1 MNTPFAIDEIVGGRY
16 PSRRQPVL
24 GNDVIATSQPLAA
37 QAGMAAY
44 GRGGNAIDAALA
56 AAITLAVVE
65 PVSTG
70 LGSDLFAIVWDGSTL
85 HGLNA
90 SGRAPAGWT
99 PQRFAGAT
107 AMPQLGWDSA
117 TIPGGISG
125 WGELSRRFGRLPF
138 TQLFIEAIR
147 YARDGFLVSPVVAY
161 KWAWG
166 VERWNG
172 QPGFADTFLP
182 HGRPPRAG
190 ERFKNPALAD
200 SLEKIAASGGDAF
213 YHGELAQAMAAHARA
228 CGAAHTVEDFAAHHC
243 DWVTPIAQNY
253 RGYTVHEIPPNGQGI
268 AALSALG
275 MLEHFDL
282 AGLGPDHPDAW
293 HLPIEAMKLA
303 FADVHDHVGDAAGMR
318 VTPAQLLDPDY
329 LKQRAA
335 TIRRDR
341 AQTPVAGLTP
351 GGTVYL
357 STGDGDGRMVSLIQS
372 TFMGFGS
379 GVVVPGTGIH
389 LHNRGSAFSLL
400 DGHPNVVA
408 PGKRPRHTILPAFLT
423 KEGAPVAAFGVMG
436 GPMQPQGHV
445 QLMTRILDHGE
456 NPQSA
461 LDAPR
466 WKVGAGMTV
475 DIEDGAPVAVV
486 KELVARGHE
495 VGRTDTYADM
505 GAGQVV
511 WRLGDDGDGDG
522 GGYLA
527 ASDWRRDGGALG
539 R

>member
-1 MNTPFAIDEIVGGRY
+1 
-16 PSRRQPVL
+16 
-24 GNDVIATSQPLAA
+24 
-37 QAGMAAY
+37 MAAY
-44 GRGGNAIDAALA
+44 AKGGNAVDAALA

-70 LGSDLFAIVWDGSTL
+70 LGSDLFATVWDGAAL

-99 PQRFAGAT
+99 RERFDGAA

-125 WGELSRRFGRLPF
+125 WGELSRRFGRLPYAA
-138 TQLFIEAIR
+138 LFDDAIR
-147 YARDGFLVSPVVAY
+147 YARAGFLVSPVVAY

-166 VERWNG
+166 VERWAG
-172 QPGFADTFLP
+172 QPGFAETFLP
-182 HGRPPRAG
+182 NGRPPRAG
-190 ERFKNPALAD
+190 ERFVNRPLAD
-200 SLEKIAASGGDAF
+200 SLEKIAASGGESF
-213 YHGELAQAMAAHARA
+213 YRGALAEAMAAHARA
-228 CGAAHTVEDFAAHHC
+228 CGAAHTFDDFAAQQC
-243 DWVTPIAQNY
+243 DWVTPIAQDY
-253 RGYTVHEIPPNGQGI
+253 RGWTVHEIPPNGQGI
-268 AALSALG
+268 AALMALG

-282 AGLGPDHPDAW
+282 ASLGPGHPDAW

-303 FADVHDHVGDAAGMR
+303 FADVRAQVGDPAAMR
-318 VTPAQLLDPDY
+318 VAPQDMLDPDY
-329 LKQRAA
+329 LAARAA

-341 AQTPVAGLTP
+341 AGSPVAGLAP

-357 STGDGDGRMVSLIQS
+357 GTGDAGGRMVSLIQS

-389 LHNRGSAFSLL
+389 LHNRGSSFSLE
-400 DGHPNVVA
+400 DGHPNAVGA
-408 PGKRPRHTILPAFLT
+408 GKRPLHTILPAFLSRSGT
-423 KEGAPVAAFGVMG
+423 PVAAFGVMG

-466 WKVGAGMTV
+466 WKVGAGLTV
-475 DIEDGAPVAVV
+475 DIEDGAPTAVLN
-486 KELVARGHE
+486 ELAARGHDI
-495 VGRTDTYADM
+495 GRTDTYADM

-511 WRLGDDGDGDG
+511 WRLDD
-522 GGYLA
+522 GYLA